1 MLSRRVDPALNA
13 DLLLPVPRTRHQG
26 PLAAPPG
33 HQPSAIRSHG
43 GRKAS
48 RLALAMRGALSL
60 EFRTSVRSNLC
71 RRLHTPSRPSR
82 FDPIVQRGGASTR
95 GGLLFRCTEPQPLL
109 LDLENKSPPPKR
121 SRVTRVTRR
130 LPGEPP
136 APNLPGQPPAP
147 NSPAQKCLAATG
159 HVEEKRNTHGSS
171 DWLPEGPPRRSR
183 RSSPSQQAK
192 RSRVIH
198 DPAAMCPRRPT

>member
-82 FDPIVQRGGASTR
+82 FDSIVQRGGASTR

-109 LDLENKSPPPKR
+109 LDLKNKSPPPKR
-121 SRVTRVTRR
+121 SRVTH
-130 LPGEPP
+130 LPGANPLRP
-136 APNLPGQPPAP
+136 TCPP

>member
-1 MLSRRVDPALNA
+1 MRLSIAFARSIFIAIPNERQVKSFADDLITKRGVVSGRVA
-13 DLLLPVPRTRHQG
+13 LLL
-26 PLAAPPG
+26 
-33 HQPSAIRSHG
+33 RS
-43 GRKAS
+43 
-48 RLALAMRGALSL
+48 
-60 EFRTSVRSNLC
+60 
-71 RRLHTPSRPSR
+71 
-82 FDPIVQRGGASTR
+82 
-95 GGLLFRCTEPQPLL
+95 TETQPLL

-147 NSPAQKCLAATG
+147 NSPAQKCLLAATG
-159 HVEEKRNTHGSS
+159 HVDEKRNTHGSS